1 MEGPTRSVNPPLR
14 LDRVSARGHRLTSVT
29 SILYIGGTGTISA
42 ACVRR
47 SVSLGHRVAVLNRG
61 SARRP
66 LPPEVELIE
75 ADIRDAGSVR
85 TAIGDRRFDVVA
97 EFLAFTPDHVA
108 TDLDLFEGR
117 TGQYVFIS
125 SASAYEK
132 PPRRL
137 PVVESTP
144 LRNPFWQYSRDKIA
158 CEDVLV
164 AAHRDRGLPVT
175 IIRPSHTYDERLL
188 PTLGGWTDIARMR
201 AGRPVIVH
209 GDGTSLWTITHSDD
223 FAVAFTG
230 LLGNPAAIGDAF
242 TITGTHAPTWNQI
255 YDWLADA
262 AGVDSPDL
270 VHVAS
275 DTIASFAPDLGPGL
289 LGDKAHSMVF
299 DSSKVTELVPGF
311 RTTVTFDEGARR
323 ILAYYDANPEAQRV
337 DDGLDAAFD
346 RIAAHARS
354 AG

>member
-1 MEGPTRSVNPPLR
+1 
-14 LDRVSARGHRLTSVT
+14 VT

-47 SVSLGHRVAVLNRG
+47 SVALGHDVAVLNRG

-66 LPPEVELIE
+66 IPPEAELIE
-75 ADIRDAGSVR
+75 ADIRDAAAVR
-85 TAIGDRRFDVVA
+85 AALGGRRFDVVA
-97 EFLAFTPDHVA
+97 EFLAFTPDHIA
-108 TDLDLFEGR
+108 TDLELFEGR

-132 PPRRL
+132 PPRRV
-137 PVVESTP
+137 PVTESTP
-144 LRNPFWQYSRDKIA
+144 LRNPYWQYSRDKIA

-164 AAHRDRGLPVT
+164 AAHRERGLPVT
-175 IIRPSHTYDERLL
+175 IVRPSHTYDERLL

-230 LLGNPAAIGDAF
+230 LVANPAAIGEAF

-255 YDWLADA
+255 YGWLAEA
-262 AGVDSPDL
+262 AGVADPDI

-275 DTIASFAPDLGPGL
+275 DTIAAFAPDLGPGL
-289 LGDKAHSMVF
+289 IGDKAHSMLF
-299 DSSKVTELVPGF
+299 DVSKVTELVPEF
-311 RTTVTFDEGARR
+311 RTTITFDEGARR
-323 ILAYYDANPEAQRV
+323 ILAHYDADADARRV
-337 DDGLDAAFD
+337 DEDRDALFD

>member
-1 MEGPTRSVNPPLR
+1 MTKRR
-14 LDRVSARGHRLTSVT
+14 
-29 SILYIGGTGTISA
+29 ILYIGGTGTISA

-47 SVSLGHRVAVLNRG
+47 SIEQGHEVTVLNRG
-61 SARRP
+61 SSRRA
-66 LPPEVELIE
+66 LPEGVEELVADVRDAAAVRDAVGEVEY
-75 ADIRDAGSVR
+75 
-85 TAIGDRRFDVVA
+85 DVVA
-97 EFLAFTPDHVA
+97 EFLAFTPDHVQQ
-108 TDLDLFEGR
+108 DLDLFEGR

-137 PVVESTP
+137 PITESTP

-158 CEDVLV
+158 CEDLLV
-164 AAHRDRGLPVT
+164 EAHRSRDLPVT

-188 PTLGGWTDIARMR
+188 PTAGGWTDIARMR
-201 AGRPVIVH
+201 AGKPVVIH

-230 LLGNPAAIGDAF
+230 LLGNPGAIGDSF

-255 YDWLADA
+255 YGWLADA
-262 AGVDSPDL
+262 AGVDEPDF

-275 DTIASFAPDLGPGL
+275 ETIAAFDPELGPTL
-289 LGDKAHSMVF
+289 VGDKAHSALF
-299 DSSKVTELVPGF
+299 DSSKVTALVPEF
-311 RTTVTFDEGARR
+311 RTTITFDEGARR
-323 ILAYYDANPEAQRV
+323 IIAYYDAHPDAQRV
-337 DDGLDAAFD
+337 NADRDAAFD
-346 RIAAHARS
+346 RIAAHARA

>member
-1 MEGPTRSVNPPLR
+1 M
-14 LDRVSARGHRLTSVT
+14 T

-47 SVSLGHRVAVLNRG
+47 SVDLGHEVTVLNRG
-61 SARRP
+61 TARRP
-66 LPPEVELIE
+66 LPPQVRVVQ
-75 ADIRDAGSVR
+75 ADIRDAASVR
-85 TAIGDRRFDVVA
+85 AALDGERYDVVA
-97 EFLAFTPDHVA
+97 EFLAFTPEHIA

-137 PVVESTP
+137 PVTESTP

-164 AAHRDRGLPVT
+164 AAHRERGLPVT

-188 PTLGGWTDIARMR
+188 PTLGHWTDIARMR
-201 AGRPVIVH
+201 EGRPVIVH

-230 LLGNPAAIGDAF
+230 LLGNPAAIGEAF
-242 TITGTHAPTWNQI
+242 TITGTHAPSWNQI
-255 YDWLADA
+255 YGWLAAA
-262 AGVDSPDL
+262 AGAASLDL

-275 DTIASFAPDLGPGL
+275 ETIAAFEPELGPTL
-289 LGDKAHSMVF
+289 IGDKAHSMVF
-299 DSSKVTELVPGF
+299 DVSKVQQLVPEF
-311 RTTVTFDEGARR
+311 RTTITFDEGARR
-323 ILAYYDANPEAQRV
+323 ILAYFDAHPEAQQIDEGR
-337 DDGLDAAFD
+337 DALFD
-346 RIAAHARS
+346 RIAAFARS